1 MTAKRSMNWAGTLAG
16 FNHEVSYRHTLMSA
30 TAESTSRRRR
40 RRSARQTTDRP
51 DWLEQ
56 LPWQQPQYIDAPIEP
71 LDDDGLERIH
81 DAAMRIVEEIGI
93 DFLHD
98 EARDILKLAGCD
110 VRTDSVTVRMDRAFV
125 MEQVAKAPPSISLQ
139 PRNPERTVIFG
150 GPYAAFGQVAS
161 PPNVS
166 DLDGGRR
173 IGNRE
178 DYQNLLKLAQIF
190 NCIHFTGGYPVEPV
204 DIHPS
209 IRHLDCLFDLL
220 TLTDK
225 LVHAYSLG
233 TERMED
239 AIAMVRIAAGLDDE
253 TFEEAP
259 RMFTNINSSS
269 PLKHDWPMLDG
280 AMRLARHNQLV
291 IVTPFTL
298 AGAMAPITLAG
309 ALAQQ
314 TAECLAALALL
325 QVIRPGAPVAYGS
338 FTSNVDMKTGAP
350 AFGTPEYVRA
360 TQISGQLARRYHLP
374 WRASNANAANYP
386 DAQATWESAAS
397 LWACSSAR
405 ANIIY
410 HAAGWMEGGLCT
422 SFEKFVID
430 CEMLQQ
436 LAYYHQPV
444 GVSDEDLAVKAI
456 QEVGPTGHF
465 LGSEHTQARYKTAFY
480 SPFLSDWS
488 NFENWEDNGAL
499 TTLQRA
505 NRIYK
510 EALQNYEPP
519 PMDPTA
525 KEELKMFV
533 ERRKREGGAPTDY

>member
-1 MTAKRSMNWAGTLAG
+1 
-16 FNHEVSYRHTLMSA
+16 MSKKIE
-30 TAESTSRRRR
+30 TGPRRRGR
-40 RRSARQTTDRP
+40 RQRAQTTAAEHKLP
-51 DWLEQ
+51 QQ
-56 LPWQQPQYIDAPIEP
+56 LPWNQPQYIDVPTEP
-71 LDDDGLERIH
+71 LDEEEIERVH
-81 DAAMRIVEEIGI
+81 DAAMRILEEVGI

-98 EARDILKLAGCD
+98 EARQILKQAGCD
-110 VRTDSVTVRMDRAFV
+110 APTDSVTVRMDRAFV
-125 MEQVAKAPPSISLQ
+125 MEQIKNAPAVVSLE
-139 PRNPERTVIFG
+139 PRNPECTVIFG
-150 GPYAAFGQVAS
+150 GSYFAFGQVAS

-166 DLDGGRR
+166 DIDRGRR
-173 IGNRE
+173 VGNRD
-178 DYQNLLKLAQIF
+178 DYQNLLKLAQSF
-190 NCIHFTGGYPVEPV
+190 NCIHFHGGYPVEPV

-209 IRHLDCLFDLL
+209 IRHLDALFDML

-233 TERMED
+233 SERMED
-239 AIAMVRIAAGLDDE
+239 AMEMVRIAAGLDAGA
-253 TFEEAP
+253 FERKP

-298 AGAMAPITLAG
+298 SGAMAPVTLVG

-360 TQISGQLARRYHLP
+360 TQISGQLARRYELP

-405 ANIIY
+405 ANIILELPRSRRMSKTSS
-410 HAAGWMEGGLCT
+410 AA
-422 SFEKFVID
+422 
-430 CEMLQQ
+430 
-436 LAYYHQPV
+436 
-444 GVSDEDLAVKAI
+444 
-456 QEVGPTGHF
+456 
-465 LGSEHTQARYKTAFY
+465 RTADQ
-480 SPFLSDWS
+480 S
-488 NFENWEDNGAL
+488 
-499 TTLQRA
+499 
-505 NRIYK
+505 
-510 EALQNYEPP
+510 
-519 PMDPTA
+519 
-525 KEELKMFV
+525 
-533 ERRKREGGAPTDY
+533 

>member
-1 MTAKRSMNWAGTLAG
+1 
-16 FNHEVSYRHTLMSA
+16 MSV
-30 TAESTSRRRR
+30 TTKSTSRRRR
-40 RRSARQTTDRP
+40 RTTRQTTNRP

-56 LPWQQPQYIDAPIEP
+56 LPWQQPQYIDPPIEP
-71 LDDDGLERIH
+71 LDDDQLERIH
-81 DAAMRIVEEIGI
+81 DAAMQIVENIGI

-98 EARDILKLAGCD
+98 EARDILKRAGCD

-190 NCIHFTGGYPVEPV
+190 NCIHFTGGYPVEPI

-233 TERMED
+233 VERMED
-239 AIAMVRIAAGLDDE
+239 AIEMVRIASGLDHE

-298 AGAMAPITLAG
+298 SGAMAPITLAG

-360 TQISGQLARRYHLP
+360 TQISGQLARRYRLP
-374 WRASNANAANYP
+374 WRASNANAANCP
-386 DAQATWESAAS
+386 DPQATWESAAS

-410 HAAGWMEGGLCT
+410 HAAGWMEGGLCA

-436 LAYYHQPV
+436 MAYYHQPI

-465 LGSEHTQARYKTAFY
+465 LGSAHTQARYKTAFY

-488 NFENWEDNGAL
+488 NFENWEDTGAL
-499 TTLQRA
+499 TAIQRA

-510 EALQNYEPP
+510 EALHNYEPP
-519 PMDPTA
+519 PMDSA
-525 KEELKMFV
+525 IREELQAFV
-533 ERRKREGGAPTDY
+533 ERRKHEGGAPTDY

>member
-1 MTAKRSMNWAGTLAG
+1 MNWAGTLAG
-16 FNHEVSYRHTLMSA
+16 FNHKSPYSHALMSV
-30 TAESTSRRRR
+30 TTKSTSRRRR
-40 RRSARQTTDRP
+40 RSARKTTDRP
-51 DWLEQ
+51 GWLEQ
-56 LPWQQPQYIDAPIEP
+56 LPWQQPQYIDQPIEP
-71 LDDDGLERIH
+71 LDDDQLERIH

-93 DFLHD
+93 DFLHE
-98 EARDILKLAGCD
+98 EARGILKRAGCD
-110 VRTDSVTVRMDRAFV
+110 VRTDSVTVRMDRDFV

-166 DLDGGRR
+166 DLEGGRR

-190 NCIHFTGGYPVEPV
+190 NCIHFTGGYPVEPI

-233 TERMED
+233 VERMED
-239 AIAMVRIAAGLDDE
+239 AIEMVRIASGLDHE
-253 TFEEAP
+253 TFAEAP

-269 PLKHDWPMLDG
+269 PLKHDWSMLDG

-298 AGAMAPITLAG
+298 SGAMAPITLAG

-360 TQISGQLARRYHLP
+360 TQISGQLARRYRLP
-374 WRASNANAANYP
+374 WRASNANAANCP
-386 DAQATWESAAS
+386 DPQATWESAAS

-410 HAAGWMEGGLCT
+410 HAAGWMEGGLCA

-444 GVSDEDLAVKAI
+444 GISDEDLAVKAI

-480 SPFLSDWS
+480 HPFLSDWS
-488 NFENWEDNGAL
+488 NFENWEDTGAL
-499 TTLQRA
+499 TAIQRA

-519 PMDPTA
+519 PMDSATR
-525 KEELKMFV
+525 EELQAFV
-533 ERRKREGGAPTDY
+533 ERRKHEGGAPTDY

>member
-1 MTAKRSMNWAGTLAG
+1 
-16 FNHEVSYRHTLMSA
+16 
-30 TAESTSRRRR
+30 
-40 RRSARQTTDRP
+40 
-51 DWLEQ
+51 
-56 LPWQQPQYIDAPIEP
+56 
-71 LDDDGLERIH
+71 
-81 DAAMRIVEEIGI
+81 MRIVEEIGI

-98 EARDILKLAGCD
+98 EARGILKRAGCD
-110 VRTDSVTVRMDRAFV
+110 VRTDSVTVRMDRDFV

-166 DLDGGRR
+166 DLEGGRR

-190 NCIHFTGGYPVEPV
+190 NCIHFTGGYPVEPI

-239 AIAMVRIAAGLDDE
+239 AIAMVRIASGLDDE

-298 AGAMAPITLAG
+298 SGAMAPITLAG

-360 TQISGQLARRYHLP
+360 TQISGQLARRYRLP

-397 LWACSSAR
+397 LWACSSAQ
-405 ANIIY
+405 ANIVY

-456 QEVGPTGHF
+456 QEVGPAGHF

-488 NFENWEDNGAL
+488 NFENWEDAGAL
-499 TTLQRA
+499 TTIQRA

-519 PMDPTA
+519 PMDTA
-525 KEELKMFV
+525 AREELKMFV
-533 ERRKREGGAPTDY
+533 ERRKREGGAPTDF

>member
-1 MTAKRSMNWAGTLAG
+1 M
-16 FNHEVSYRHTLMSA
+16 
-30 TAESTSRRRR
+30 
-40 RRSARQTTDRP
+40 
-51 DWLEQ
+51 
-56 LPWQQPQYIDAPIEP
+56 
-71 LDDDGLERIH
+71 
-81 DAAMRIVEEIGI
+81 
-93 DFLHD
+93 
-98 EARDILKLAGCD
+98 
-110 VRTDSVTVRMDRAFV
+110 
-125 MEQVAKAPPSISLQ
+125 
-139 PRNPERTVIFG
+139 IFG
-150 GPYAAFGQVAS
+150 GTYAAFGQVAS

-166 DLDGGRR
+166 DLEGGRR
-173 IGNRE
+173 VGNRE

-190 NCIHFTGGYPVEPV
+190 NCIHFTGGYPVEPI

-239 AIAMVRIAAGLDDE
+239 AIAMVRIASGLDDE

-298 AGAMAPITLAG
+298 SGAMAPITLAG
-309 ALAQQ
+309 AQAQQ

-325 QVIRPGAPVAYGS
+325 QVIRPVAPVAYGS

-360 TQISGQLARRYHLP
+360 TQISGQLARRYRLP

-397 LWACSSAR
+397 LWACSSAQ

-456 QEVGPTGHF
+456 QEVGPAGHF
-465 LGSEHTQARYKTAFY
+465 LGSEHTQARNKTAFY

-488 NFENWEDNGAL
+488 NFENWEDAGAL
-499 TTLQRA
+499 TTIQRA

-510 EALQNYEPP
+510 EALQNYELP
-519 PMDPTA
+519 PMDTA
-525 KEELKMFV
+525 AREELKMFV
-533 ERRKREGGAPTDY
+533 ERRKREGGAPTDF

>member
-1 MTAKRSMNWAGTLAG
+1 MTAKRSMNWTGTLAG
-16 FNHEVSYRHTLMSA
+16 FNHEASYRHTLMSA
-30 TAESTSRRRR
+30 TAESTSRRQ
-40 RRSARQTTDRP
+40 RRSARQTTNRP

-56 LPWQQPQYIDAPIEP
+56 LPWQQPQYIDPPIEP

-81 DAAMRIVEEIGI
+81 DAAMQIVEEIGI

-98 EARDILKLAGCD
+98 EARGILKRAGCD
-110 VRTDSVTVRMDRAFV
+110 VRTDSATVRMDRDFV

-166 DLDGGRR
+166 DLEGGRR
-173 IGNRE
+173 VGNRE

-190 NCIHFTGGYPVEPV
+190 NCIHFTGGYPVEPI

-239 AIAMVRIAAGLDDE
+239 AIAMVRIASGLDDE

-298 AGAMAPITLAG
+298 SGAMAPITLAG

-397 LWACSSAR
+397 LWACSSAQ

-456 QEVGPTGHF
+456 QEVGSAGHF

-488 NFENWEDNGAL
+488 NFENWEDAGAL
-499 TTLQRA
+499 TTIQRA

-510 EALQNYEPP
+510 EALQNYELP
-519 PMDPTA
+519 PMDTA
-525 KEELKMFV
+525 TREELKMFV
-533 ERRKREGGAPTDY
+533 ERRKREGGAPTDF

>member
-16 FNHEVSYRHTLMSA
+16 LNHEASYRHTLMSA
-30 TAESTSRRRR
+30 TAESTSRRR

-436 LAYYHQPV
+436 LAYYHRPV

-519 PMDPTA
+519 PMDTA
-525 KEELKMFV
+525 AREELKTFV
-533 ERRKREGGAPTDY
+533 ERRK

>member
-1 MTAKRSMNWAGTLAG
+1 M
-16 FNHEVSYRHTLMSA
+16 
-30 TAESTSRRRR
+30 
-40 RRSARQTTDRP
+40 DP
-51 DWLEQ
+51 
-56 LPWQQPQYIDAPIEP
+56 PIEP
-71 LDDDGLERIH
+71 LDDDQLERIH

-93 DFLHD
+93 DFLHE
-98 EARDILKLAGCD
+98 EARGILKRAGCD
-110 VRTDSVTVRMDRAFV
+110 VRTDSVTVRMDRDFV
-125 MEQVAKAPPSISLQ
+125 MEQVAKAPPSIPLQ

-190 NCIHFTGGYPVEPV
+190 NCIHFTGGYPVEPI

-239 AIAMVRIAAGLDDE
+239 AIAMVRIASGLDDE

-298 AGAMAPITLAG
+298 SGAMAPITLAG

-360 TQISGQLARRYHLP
+360 TQISGQLARRYRLP

-397 LWACSSAR
+397 LWACSSAQ

-488 NFENWEDNGAL
+488 NFENWEDAGAL
-499 TTLQRA
+499 TTIQRA

-510 EALQNYEPP
+510 EALQNYELP
-519 PMDPTA
+519 PMDTA
-525 KEELKMFV
+525 AREELKMFV
-533 ERRKREGGAPTDY
+533 ERRKREGGAPTDF

>member
-1 MTAKRSMNWAGTLAG
+1 
-16 FNHEVSYRHTLMSA
+16 MSV
-30 TAESTSRRRR
+30 TTKSTSRRR

-56 LPWQQPQYIDAPIEP
+56 LPWQQPQYIDPPIEP
-71 LDDDGLERIH
+71 LDDDQLERIH

-98 EARDILKLAGCD
+98 EARGILKRAGCD
-110 VRTDSVTVRMDRAFV
+110 VRTDSVTVRMDRDFV

-190 NCIHFTGGYPVEPV
+190 NCIHFTGGYPVEPI

-239 AIAMVRIAAGLDDE
+239 AIAMVRIASGLDDE

-298 AGAMAPITLAG
+298 SGAMAPITLAG

-360 TQISGQLARRYHLP
+360 TQISGQLARRYRLP

-397 LWACSSAR
+397 LWACSSAQ

-456 QEVGPTGHF
+456 QEVGPAGHF

-488 NFENWEDNGAL
+488 NFENWEDAGAL
-499 TTLQRA
+499 TTIQRA

-510 EALQNYEPP
+510 EALQNYELP
-519 PMDPTA
+519 PMDTA
-525 KEELKMFV
+525 AREELKMFV
-533 ERRKREGGAPTDY
+533 ERRKREGGAPTDF

>member
-16 FNHEVSYRHTLMSA
+16 FNHKSPYRHALMSV
-30 TAESTSRRRR
+30 TTKSTSRRR

-56 LPWQQPQYIDAPIEP
+56 LPWQQPQYIDPPIEP
-71 LDDDGLERIH
+71 LDDDQLERIH

-93 DFLHD
+93 DFLHE
-98 EARDILKLAGCD
+98 EARGILKRAGCD
-110 VRTDSVTVRMDRAFV
+110 VRADSVTVRMDRDFV
-125 MEQVAKAPPSISLQ
+125 MEQVAKAPPSIRLQ

-150 GPYAAFGQVAS
+150 GTYAAFGQVAS

-166 DLDGGRR
+166 DLEGGRR
-173 IGNRE
+173 VGNRE

-190 NCIHFTGGYPVEPV
+190 NCIHFTGGYPVEPI

-239 AIAMVRIAAGLDDE
+239 AIAMVRIASGLDDE

-298 AGAMAPITLAG
+298 SGAMAPITLAG

-360 TQISGQLARRYHLP
+360 TQISGQLARRYRLP

-397 LWACSSAR
+397 LWACSSAQ

-488 NFENWEDNGAL
+488 NFENWEDAGAL
-499 TTLQRA
+499 TTIQRA

-519 PMDPTA
+519 PMDTA
-525 KEELKMFV
+525 AREELKMFV
-533 ERRKREGGAPTDY
+533 ERRKREGGAPTDF

>member
-16 FNHEVSYRHTLMSA
+16 FNHEASYRHTLMSA

-40 RRSARQTTDRP
+40 RSARQTRDRS
-51 DWLEQ
+51 DRLEQ

-436 LAYYHQPV
+436 LAYYHRPV

-519 PMDPTA
+519 PMDTA
-525 KEELKMFV
+525 AREELKMFV